1 MLIVDKRKGEAMP
14 VHEVIPTPSVG
25 LNRALNGGL
34 NSGAT
39 HLFWGTPSVGK
50 TTMCFRIIA
59 EAQKMGY
66 RPVIVDSESS
76 YNDEYAKKCGI
87 NIDDV
92 VIVQSTVVED
102 IMKNIIGY
110 LSDDKEKHIFLFDS
124 LSNIV
129 KEEVYDKPESGKAM
143 GLSARSQGY
152 FLQKLVNYLHKER
165 NIMLFVA
172 HQTVDLSGM
181 YAITK
186 AKMGNTVH
194 HNMSNIVKLFLSM
207 SKGEMERE
215 ENNMITSQKAT
226 WTVEKTKQC
235 PTIGSTGYYYVLP
248 QLGQIDAK
256 REMIDIAIEMDIIKR
271 KGAWYTYKES
281 KWNGLSSIE
290 LSAKEITELEKAIR
304 AQVKRTEKEEIKRDK
319 AKPVKNSGRGLKK
332 GDASLNKFL
341 VDYKHNEK
349 SFTLNLINWKKMRK
363 DAWNSNYKY
372 PCISVVLGSDS
383 ESKVAIIDWE
393 VFRELVKGTEYE

>member
-1 MLIVDKRKGEAMP
+1 MLIVDKRKGDTMP
-14 VHEVIPTPSVG
+14 IHEVIPTPSVG

-87 NIDDV
+87 DIEDV

-129 KEEVYDKPESGKAM
+129 KEEFYDKPESGKAM

-248 QLGQIDAK
+248 QEGQIDTK
-256 REMIDIAIEMDIIKR
+256 RELIDIAIGMDIIQR
-271 KGAWYTYKES
+271 KGAWYTYKEN

-290 LSAKEITELEKAIR
+290 LSAKEVTELEKAIR
-304 AQVKRTEKEEIKRDK
+304 A
-319 AKPVKNSGRGLKK
+319 
-332 GDASLNKFL
+332 
-341 VDYKHNEK
+341 
-349 SFTLNLINWKKMRK
+349 
-363 DAWNSNYKY
+363 
-372 PCISVVLGSDS
+372 
-383 ESKVAIIDWE
+383 
-393 VFRELVKGTEYE
+393 